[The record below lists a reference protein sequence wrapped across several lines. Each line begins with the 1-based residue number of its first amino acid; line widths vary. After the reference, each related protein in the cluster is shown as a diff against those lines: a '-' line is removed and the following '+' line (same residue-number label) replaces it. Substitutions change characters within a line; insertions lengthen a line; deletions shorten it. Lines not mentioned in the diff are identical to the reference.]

1 MTRWLRAAKQ
11 AEERAAGS
19 AAPQPEGV
27 LSVMSVVSE
36 GGNPPEPAP
45 EGAARLA
52 RLARL
57 APAPDR
63 NPETPP
69 EVERPADPPDP
80 ARDTFKHG
88 RSITG
93 DPRTWTGRIVSLA
106 EWRRLS
112 DWDRDGPNGRH
123 FYGDTRRWE
132 PPRGPG

>member
-1 MTRWLRAAKQ
+1 MRWFDAYRAL
-11 AEERAAGS
+11 AEIERGDMPLSDPPS
-19 AAPQPEGV
+19 APR
-27 LSVMSVVSE
+27 LSVVSE

-69 EVERPADPPDP
+69 EVERPADPADP

-123 FYGDTRRWE
+123 FYGDTRCWE